1 MKNFSL
7 KLLFT
12 LVLGM
17 GFAATASAQ
26 NLRGGVKDADGQ
38 PVIGASVVIEGT
50 TLGTSTDLNGEFA
63 LNAPNP
69 AANVLLVS
77 FIGMKDERV
86 NVAGRTR
93 VDIVLTEDANQLEDV
108 VVVGYGVIKKN
119 DLTGSVGSVAA
130 EEIAG
135 RGTTRLEDALQGAV
149 PGVSITQSNSRAN
162 GSFDIQIRGQASIN
176 NAASP
181 LYVIDGIVCSSMD
194 FLNPEDIERV
204 DVLKDAS
211 STAIYGSRASAG
223 VIMITTKGSK
233 GAGKAQQVTVSYD
246 GYYGIRTKA
255 RMPNFMDTQE
265 WMDYRFARFTELDKS
280 TYPKGISPEGI
291 PQFSIGE
298 RATSVFQGA
307 TGGDYTTSPLFPL
320 YMQNKTYDWANE
332 VLRTAAQQNH
342 YISATGA
349 TESTAYRLGFGYQSE
364 ENVFKK
370 NDYHRFNIKG
380 AFDSKLNK
388 VVEAGMSV
396 NMAYDVQ
403 DDFTTDGSN
412 VYSPYNNAFWFAPIL
427 SPWDE
432 EGKLIQL
439 PGKLSS
445 GGSFTSTP
453 NPLIDFE
460 LPYAYANETRK
471 FHVFGSAYLR
481 FNLYDGLKFTT
492 TFSPN
497 FYHGRQ
503 GVFFGTGI
511 TEEHPYGS
519 AWYQNSKRPADSQA
533 EVTNTDRF
541 DWTWDNQVDYN
552 QTWGDHTFGAMG
564 LFSMYQ
570 SNKETYYQKSQNIS
584 DDKLTFHALEKAA
597 ITQPNKSTY
606 TESSLVSVA
615 ARLNYAYK
623 GKYMATVTMRADGS
637 SRFAKGNR
645 WGFFP
650 SAAVAW
656 RMSEEGFLKNA
667 SWLDNLKVRA
677 AYGVTGNNNVN
688 DYVTMSSAGG
698 PNYVVIGGEEYQ
710 GYYPNG
716 LIDLGLQWEE
726 IKEFNFGVDFSAF
739 NGRLTLT
746 ADAYRRLSDG
756 QIMKATVP
764 VETGETSI
772 TTNIG
777 SVRNAGIEL
786 GFNFGMVRSKNF
798 TWDLGVNFSRNWSK
812 IKELPSG
819 DDVANN
825 WFIGERL
832 NVLRDYKHTD
842 VVTRDGVTMHTK
854 DGDVHYTLKEAY
866 EKFGLY
872 EGTMGVHDWNND
884 GKITDAD
891 KQIYGCKDPKWM
903 GSITSSMAFYGFDFG
918 FTIYTKQGQWSRS
931 YIHEQY
937 TDYNDRGRQKI
948 VMDYYIPAGTPVID
962 HATGN
967 IITLETAKPG
977 KYPYPNNSSNS
988 GGGWY
993 GSKGSAKGEGYQY
1006 HDTSFVKVKNICL
1019 GYTFPK
1025 RWMQKAHIKQLRL
1038 YVNVLNPFC
1047 WTDYEGFDPEWASA
1061 TLVNGGPASVT
1072 YQIGANL
1079 KF

>member
-7 KLLFT
+7 KLVLT
-12 LVLGM
+12 LVLGL

-26 NLRGGVKDADGQ
+26 NLRGGVKGTDGQ
-38 PVIGASVVIEGT
+38 PVIGASVIIEGT
-50 TLGTSTDLNGEFA
+50 NLGTSTDVNGQFA
-63 LNAPNP
+63 LNVPDP
-69 AANVLLVS
+69 AKNVLLVS

-86 NVAGRTR
+86 NVAGRTSI
-93 VDIVLTEDANQLEDV
+93 DIVLHEDATQLDDV
-108 VVVGYGVIKKN
+108 VVVGYGISKKT

-130 EEIAG
+130 GEIAG

-149 PGVSITQSNSRAN
+149 PGVSVTQTNSRAN
-162 GSFDIQIRGQASIN
+162 GGFDIQIRGQASIN
-176 NAASP
+176 NASAP

-204 DVLKDAS
+204 DILKDAS

-223 VIMITTKGSK
+223 VVMITTKGAK
-233 GAGKAQQVTVSYD
+233 GASKAQQVTVSYD
-246 GYYGIRTKA
+246 GYYGIRQRA
-255 RMPNFMDTQE
+255 RMPDFMDTQE
-265 WMDYRFARFTELDKS
+265 WMDYRFARYTELDKT
-280 TYPKGISPEGI
+280 TYKDGIDPEGH
-291 PQFSIGE
+291 PQFAIGGRE
-298 RATSVFQGA
+298 TTVFQGA
-307 TGGDYTTSPLFPL
+307 VGGDHRTSPLYPL
-320 YMQNKTYDWANE
+320 YMQNKTFNWADE

-342 YISATGA
+342 YISASGSS
-349 TESTAYRLGFGYQSE
+349 ESTSYRLGFGYQSE

-370 NDYHRFNIKG
+370 NDYERFNIKG

-396 NMAYDVQ
+396 NLAYDVQ

-412 VYSPYNNAFWFAPIL
+412 AYSPYNNAFWFAPIL

-432 EGKLIQL
+432 NGDLYEM
-439 PGKLSS
+439 PGKP
-445 GGSFTSTP
+445 GNGVSFTSTP

-460 LPYAYANETRK
+460 LPNAYVNQTRK

-503 GVFFGTGI
+503 GVFFGTGV
-511 TEEHPYGS
+511 TEKYPNGS
-519 AWYQNSKRPADSQA
+519 SWYHKNKYNQA
-533 EVTNTDRF
+533 QVVNTDRF

-552 QTWGDHTFGAMG
+552 KTWGDHTFGAMG
-564 LFSMYQ
+564 LFSMYA
-570 SNKETYYQKSQNIS
+570 SNKETYTMSGRNIS
-584 DDKLTFHALEKAA
+584 DDKLTYHALAKAGTDGKSIA
-597 ITQPNKSTY
+597 STY

-615 ARLNYAYK
+615 ARLNYSYK

-637 SRFAKGNR
+637 SRFAEGNR

-656 RMSEEGFLKNA
+656 RMSEENFLKSA
-667 SWLDNLKVRA
+667 SWLDNLKLRA

-688 DYVTMSSAGG
+688 DYVTMSSAAG
-698 PNYVVIGGEEYQ
+698 PNYVVIGGEEFQ

-739 NGRLTLT
+739 NGRLGLT
-746 ADAYRRLSDG
+746 ADVYRRLSDG

-764 VETGETSI
+764 VETGETAI

-786 GFNFGMVRSKNF
+786 GFNFGVLRLQNF

-812 IKELPSG
+812 IKELPNG

-825 WFIGERL
+825 WFLGERL

-842 VVTRDGVTMHTK
+842 VVTADGVTMHTK

-884 GKITDAD
+884 GKITDED
-891 KQIYGCKDPKWM
+891 KQIYGCRDPKWM

-948 VMDYYIPAGTPVID
+948 VMDYYIPAGTPVLD
-962 HATGN
+962 PATGD
-967 IITLETAKPG
+967 IVTLTEAKPG
-977 KYPYPNNSSNS
+977 KYPYPNNSSTS
-988 GGGWY
+988 AGGWY

>member
-7 KLLFT
+7 KLVLT
-12 LVLGM
+12 LALGL

-26 NLRGGVKDADGQ
+26 NLRGGVKGTDGQ
-38 PVIGASVVIEGT
+38 PVIGASVIIEGT
-50 TLGTSTDLNGEFA
+50 NLGTSTDVNGQFA
-63 LNAPNP
+63 LNVPDP
-69 AANVLLVS
+69 AKNVLLVS

-86 NVAGRTR
+86 NVAGRTSI
-93 VDIVLTEDANQLEDV
+93 DIVLHEDATQLDDV
-108 VVVGYGVIKKN
+108 VVVGYGISKKT

-130 EEIAG
+130 GEIAG

-149 PGVSITQSNSRAN
+149 PGVSVTQTNSRAN
-162 GSFDIQIRGQASIN
+162 GGFDIQIRGQASIN
-176 NAASP
+176 NASAP

-204 DVLKDAS
+204 DILKDAS

-223 VIMITTKGSK
+223 VVMITTKGAK
-233 GAGKAQQVTVSYD
+233 GASKAQQVTVSYD
-246 GYYGIRTKA
+246 GYYGIRQRA
-255 RMPNFMDTQE
+255 RMPDFMDTQE
-265 WMDYRFARFTELDKS
+265 WMDYRFARYTELDKT
-280 TYPKGISPEGI
+280 TYKDGIDPEGH
-291 PQFSIGE
+291 PQFAIGGRE
-298 RATSVFQGA
+298 TIVFQGA
-307 TGGDYTTSPLFPL
+307 VGGDHRTSPLYPL
-320 YMQNKTYDWANE
+320 YMQNKTFNWADE

-342 YISATGA
+342 YISASGSS
-349 TESTAYRLGFGYQSE
+349 ESTSYRLGFGYQSE

-370 NDYHRFNIKG
+370 NDYERFNIKG

-396 NMAYDVQ
+396 NLAYDVQ

-412 VYSPYNNAFWFAPIL
+412 AYSPYNNAFWFAPIL

-432 EGKLIQL
+432 NGKLYEM
-439 PGKLSS
+439 PGKP
-445 GGSFTSTP
+445 GNGVSFTSTP
-453 NPLIDFE
+453 NPLIDFI
-460 LPYAYANETRK
+460 LPNAYENQTRK

-503 GVFFGTGI
+503 GIFFGTGV
-511 TEEHPYGS
+511 TDEFPLGS
-519 AWYQNSKRPADSQA
+519 SWFQKKKYNEAK
-533 EVTNTDRF
+533 VVNTDRF

-552 QTWGDHTFGAMG
+552 KTWGDHTFGAMG
-564 LFSMYQ
+564 LFSMYA
-570 SNKETYYQKSQNIS
+570 SNKETYTMSGRNIS
-584 DDKLTFHALEKAA
+584 DDKLSYHALAKAGTDGKSIA
-597 ITQPNKSTY
+597 STY

-615 ARLNYAYK
+615 ARFNYSYK

-637 SRFAKGNR
+637 SRFAEGNR

-656 RMSEEGFLKNA
+656 RMSEENFLKSA
-667 SWLDNLKVRA
+667 SWLDNLKLRA

-688 DYVTMSSAGG
+688 DYVTMSSAAG
-698 PNYVVIGGEEYQ
+698 PNYVVIGGEEFQ

-739 NGRLTLT
+739 NGRLGLT
-746 ADAYRRLSDG
+746 ADVYRRLSDG

-786 GFNFGMVRSKNF
+786 GFNFGVLRLQNF

-812 IKELPSG
+812 IKELPNG

-825 WFIGERL
+825 WFLGERL

-842 VVTRDGVTMHTK
+842 VVTADGVTMHTK

-884 GKITDAD
+884 GKISDED

-937 TDYNDRGRQKI
+937 TDYGDRGRQKI
-948 VMDYYIPAGTPVID
+948 VMDYYIPAGTPVLD
-962 HATGN
+962 PATGD
-967 IITLETAKPG
+967 IVTLTEAKPG
-977 KYPYPNNSSNS
+977 KYPYPNNSSTS

>member
-12 LVLGM
+12 MVLSM

-26 NLRGGVKDADGQ
+26 NLRGGVNDADGQ
-38 PVIGASVVIEGT
+38 PIIGASVIIEGT
-50 TLGTSTDLNGEFA
+50 NLGTSTDVNGQFA
-63 LNAPNP
+63 LNVPDP
-69 AANVLLVS
+69 AKNVLLVS

-86 NVAGRTR
+86 NVAGRTSI
-93 VDIVLTEDANQLEDV
+93 DIVLHEDATQLDDV
-108 VVVGYGVIKKN
+108 VVVGYGISKKT

-130 EEIAG
+130 GEIAG

-149 PGVSITQSNSRAN
+149 PGVSVTQTNSRAN
-162 GSFDIQIRGQASIN
+162 GGFDIQIRGQASIN
-176 NAASP
+176 NASAP

-204 DVLKDAS
+204 DILKDAS

-223 VIMITTKGSK
+223 VVMITTKGAK
-233 GAGKAQQVTVSYD
+233 GASKAQQVTVSYD
-246 GYYGIRTKA
+246 GYYGIRQRA
-255 RMPNFMDTQE
+255 RMPDFMDTQE
-265 WMDYRFARFTELDKS
+265 WMDYRFARYTELDKT
-280 TYPKGISPEGI
+280 TYKDGIDPEGH
-291 PQFSIGE
+291 PQFAIGGRE
-298 RATSVFQGA
+298 TIVFQGA
-307 TGGDYTTSPLFPL
+307 VGGDHRTSPLYPL
-320 YMQNKTYDWANE
+320 YMQNKTFNWADE

-342 YISATGA
+342 YISASGSS
-349 TESTAYRLGFGYQSE
+349 ESTSYRLGFGYQSE

-370 NDYHRFNIKG
+370 NDYERFNIKG

-396 NMAYDVQ
+396 NLAYDVQ

-412 VYSPYNNAFWFAPIL
+412 AYSPYNNAFWFAPIL

-432 EGKLIQL
+432 NGKLYEM
-439 PGKLSS
+439 PGKP
-445 GGSFTSTP
+445 GNGVSFTSTP
-453 NPLIDFE
+453 NPLIDFI
-460 LPYAYANETRK
+460 LPNAYENQTRK

-503 GVFFGTGI
+503 GIFFGTGV
-511 TEEHPYGS
+511 TDEFPLGS
-519 AWYQNSKRPADSQA
+519 SWFQKKKYNEAK
-533 EVTNTDRF
+533 VVNTDRF

-552 QTWGDHTFGAMG
+552 KTWGDHTFGAMG
-564 LFSMYQ
+564 LFSMYA
-570 SNKETYYQKSQNIS
+570 SNKETYTMSGRNIS
-584 DDKLTFHALEKAA
+584 DDKLTYHALAKAGTDGKA
-597 ITQPNKSTY
+597 IASTY

-615 ARLNYAYK
+615 ARLNYSYK

-656 RMSEEGFLKNA
+656 RMSEENFLKSA
-667 SWLDNLKVRA
+667 SWLDNLKLRA

-688 DYVTMSSAGG
+688 DYVTMSSAAG
-698 PNYVVIGGEEYQ
+698 PNYVVIGGQEFQ

-739 NGRLTLT
+739 NGRLGLT
-746 ADAYRRLSDG
+746 ADVYRRLSDG

-764 VETGETSI
+764 VETGETAI

-786 GFNFGMVRSKNF
+786 GFNFGVLRLQNF

-812 IKELPSG
+812 IKELPNG

-825 WFIGERL
+825 WFLGERL

-842 VVTRDGVTMHTK
+842 VVTADGVTMHTK

-884 GKITDAD
+884 GKISDED

-948 VMDYYIPAGTPVID
+948 VMDYYIPAGTPVLD
-962 HATGN
+962 PATGD
-967 IITLETAKPG
+967 IVTLTEAKPG
-977 KYPYPNNSSNS
+977 KYPYPNNSSTS